1 VAGRWE
7 LLECRSVD
15 DDGAI
20 TGRPDRII
28 HYVDS
33 SLVPGWAGMDQVR
46 YFSLSDDVLV
56 LRTPP
61 MELAGA
67 VTVSELSWRRAESW

>member
-1 VAGRWE
+1 MAYWGRYAIAG
-7 LLECRSVD
+7 
-15 DDGAI
+15 
-20 TGRPDRII
+20 DRII

-33 SLVPGWAGMDQVR
+33 SLVPGWAGMEQVR
-46 YFSLSDDVLV
+46 YFSLSGDVLM

-61 MELAGA
+61 MQLAGA